1 MSASGS
7 IYDLG
12 YQRYDG
18 PRLGRL
24 IVALGLLRGTLAASY
39 GIGRGGRAKVI
50 PFVLLGFALLPAV
63 LAVGIAALAA
73 QAGVGGALDEASPI
87 SHATYHGLTSTL
99 IMLFCAAQAPELFG
113 KDQRYGV
120 LPLYFSRVLTRPDYA
135 LARVGGL
142 FAAVL
147 AISLLPH
154 LVLFLGGILVAPD
167 PMTGLG
173 KEAPDVPRF
182 LAVSVLG
189 SALLAGVAAVIAAW
203 TPRRAY
209 ATAAVIAVFIIPP
222 IIVALVAQLSIG
234 DLARTLV
241 LLSPGDIVDGFN
253 AAVYGTLPDNPAVAS
268 ANLSGL
274 AYAAAAGVGI
284 AGSIAL
290 VLRRYLNI
298 SG

>member
-12 YQRYDG
+12 YQRYEG

-24 IVALGLLRGTLAASY
+24 SVALGLLRGTLAAAY
-39 GIGRGGRAKVI
+39 GIGRGGRAKII
-50 PFVLLGFALLPAV
+50 PFLLLGFALLPAV
-63 LAVGIAALAA
+63 LAVGIAALVA
-73 QAGVGGALDEASPI
+73 QAGAAGVLDEASPI

-120 LPLYFSRVLTRPDYA
+120 LPLYFSRSLTRPDYA

-154 LVLFLGGILVAPD
+154 LVLFLGGILVAAD

-173 KEAPDVPRF
+173 EEAPDVPRF
-182 LAVSVLG
+182 LAVSALG
-189 SALLAGVAAVIAAW
+189 STLLAGVAAVIAAW

-222 IIVALVAQLSIG
+222 ILVALVAQLSIG

-253 AAVYGTLPDNPAVAS
+253 AAVYGTIPDNPAVAS

-284 AGSIAL
+284 AGSLLL
-290 VLRRYLNI
+290 VLRRYVGI

>member
-24 IVALGLLRGTLAASY
+24 IVALGLLRGTLAAAY
-39 GIGRGGRAKVI
+39 GIGRGGRAKII
-50 PFVLLGFALLPAV
+50 PFLLLGFALLPAV

-73 QAGVGGALDEASPI
+73 QAGAGGLLDEASPI
-87 SHATYHGLTSTL
+87 RHATYHGLTSTL

-142 FAAVL
+142 FVAVL

-154 LVLFLGGILVAPD
+154 LVLFLCGILFAAD
-167 PMTGLG
+167 PMAGLG
-173 KEAPDVPRF
+173 KEAPDAPRF
-182 LAVSVLG
+182 LAVSALG

-253 AAVYGTLPDNPAVAS
+253 AAVYGTIPDNPAVAS

-284 AGSIAL
+284 VGSILL

>member
-1 MSASGS
+1 VSVGGS

-18 PRLGRL
+18 PRRGRL
-24 IVALGLLRGTLAASY
+24 SVALGLLRGTLAAAY
-39 GIGRGGRAKVI
+39 GIGRGGRAKII
-50 PFVLLGFALLPAV
+50 PFTLLGFAVLPAV

-73 QAGVGGALDEASPI
+73 QAGIGDALDDASPI

-99 IMLFCAAQAPELFG
+99 IMLFSAAQAPELFG
-113 KDQRYGV
+113 KDKRYGV
-120 LPLYFSRVLTRPDYA
+120 LPLFFSRVLTRPDYA
-135 LARVGGL
+135 LARAGGL
-142 FAAVL
+142 FVAVL

-154 LVLFLGGILVAPD
+154 LVLFLGGILVAAD
-167 PMTGLG
+167 PMTGLA

-182 LAVSVLG
+182 LAVSTLG

-209 ATAAVIAVFIIPP
+209 ATAAVIAAFIIPP
-222 IIVALVAQLSIG
+222 IVVALVAQLAIG
-234 DLARTLV
+234 DFARALV
-241 LLSPGDIVDGFN
+241 LVSPGDIVDGFN
-253 AAVYGTLPDNPAVAS
+253 AAVYGTIPESPAVAS

-284 AGSIAL
+284 AGSSLL
-290 VLRRYLNI
+290 VLRRYLGI